1 MVTPPP
7 VADPGE
13 VIPVN
18 KPLTWTS
25 FDVVKKLK
33 GIIKAKKIGHAGT
46 LDPLV
51 TGLLVICTGKKTKT
65 IPMIQDAEKEYTG
78 TFFLGATTPS
88 FDKETEHDKE
98 FPIDHIT
105 REMVDEAVS
114 KLTGPIMQ
122 VPPMHSAVKKDGKRA
137 YEIARKGETVE
148 LAAKPVIIKEFE
160 ITGYQLPEIHF
171 RIVCTKGTYIR
182 SLARDLGELLHNG
195 AHLTALCRTRIG
207 EYKLSE
213 AFEIEEL
220 REKYKKEVL

>member
-7 VADPGE
+7 VGDLGE

-46 LDPLV
+46 LDPLA

-65 IPMIQDAEKEYTG
+65 ISLIQEAEKEYIG
-78 TFFLGATTPS
+78 TFYLGATTPS
-88 FDKETEHDKE
+88 FDKETEHDHV
-98 FPIDHIT
+98 FPIGHIT

-114 KLTGPIMQ
+114 RLTGPIMQ

-148 LAAKPVIIKEFE
+148 LAAKPVVIKEFE
-160 ITGYQLPEIHF
+160 ITGFQLPEIHF

-182 SLARDLGELLHNG
+182 SLARDLGLLLNNG
-195 AHLTALCRTRIG
+195 AYLTSLCRTRIG
-207 EYKLSE
+207 AYKLSE
-213 AFEIEEL
+213 AFEIEDI
-220 REKYKKEVL
+220 RSKYNYDL